1 MKKLFISLVVLFVV
15 GLSCSYAQSE
25 QYAIGIEKAAG
36 IGHKFYHQNG
46 TFINSVS
53 QMKASVGS
61 DKEALRQLRWASFDT
76 GASYFFS
83 FAGGFA
89 LGWEIADLIKGKGIN
104 APVLIGGAASIG
116 VGLLFTY
123 LADKRMVKGATIYN
137 EHLGVTSYGSP
148 VELDFGL
155 VPGGVGLTLSF

>member
-25 QYAIGIEKAAG
+25 QYAIGIEKTG

-46 TFINSVS
+46 VFINSIS

-61 DKEALRQLRWASFDT
+61 DKEALSQLRWATFDA
-76 GASYFFS
+76 GVSYVFS

-89 LGWEIADLIKGKGIN
+89 LGWEIADLIMGKGIN
-104 APVLIGGAASIG
+104 APVLIGGVASIG
-116 VGLLFTY
+116 VGFLFTY
-123 LADKRMVKGATIYN
+123 LADRRMVKGATIYN

>member
-25 QYAIGIEKAAG
+25 QYAIGIEKTG

-46 TFINSVS
+46 VFTNSIS

-61 DKEALRQLRWASFDT
+61 DKEALSQLRWATFDA
-76 GASYFFS
+76 GVSYVFS

-89 LGWEIADLIKGKGIN
+89 LGWEIADLIMGKGIN
-104 APVLIGGAASIG
+104 APVLIGGVASIG
-116 VGLLFTY
+116 VGSLFAY
-123 LADKRMVKGATIYN
+123 LTDRRMVKGATIYN

>member
-1 MKKLFISLVVLFVV
+1 MKKLFISLVILFVV

-25 QYAIGIEKAAG
+25 QYAIGIEKVG

-46 TFINSVS
+46 VFINSVS

-61 DKEALRQLRWASFDT
+61 DKEALGQLRWASFDT
-76 GASYFFS
+76 GASYFFY

-89 LGWEIADLIKGKGIN
+89 LGWEIADLIMGKGIN
-104 APVLIGGAASIG
+104 APVLIGGVASIG
-116 VGLLFTY
+116 VGSLFAY
-123 LADKRMVKGATIYN
+123 LTDRRMVKGATIYN

-155 VPGGVGLTLSF
+155 APGGVGLTLSF